1 MNAINTTD
9 DPKWVAA
16 LKREAEN
23 QRPSFSQKL
32 HAQIMRKVAARSVKT
47 GSSRPTLRA
56 WILRPRAEVWSLAA
70 TAILV
75 VVGVLFIHAYLPI
88 TQVTD
93 QRPTAP
99 VIDISSLLPDSG
111 LLIDQTATQWQRQF
125 SAQRYIGLQTQA
137 QLLTRYVVRKITLF

>member
-1 MNAINTTD
+1 MNANNTTD

-23 QRPSFSQKL
+23 QAPSFSPKL

-56 WILRPRAEVWSLAA
+56 WILRPAEVWSLAA

-75 VVGVLFIHAYLPI
+75 VVGVLFLHAYLPL
-88 TQVTD
+88 THVTE

-125 SAQRYIGLQTQA
+125 SAQHYIGLQTQA